1 MALDLVAAAAF
12 MFSPRGGQP
21 LFSFDFRAAFAL
33 AAALAS
39 IFGAGAALWAG
50 FAGACL
56 AGFGASL
63 AFEAVFF
70 EVAALAAG
78 FFAAGLCFAVFF
90 VVLLATRVIPN
101 RMRPSQAA
109 HLFLL

>member
-1 MALDLVAAAAF
+1 
-12 MFSPRGGQP
+12 
-21 LFSFDFRAAFAL
+21 L
-33 AAALAS
+33 AAT
-39 IFGAGAALWAG
+39 
-50 FAGACL
+50 CL
-56 AGFGASL
+56 AGLAAGL

-70 EVAALAAG
+70 AAAALAAG